1 MTANT
6 WASGEDNMRG
16 DYVGCVRGTQPPRI
30 GMGNILY
37 STTKT
42 KPKPESK
49 ELNKDFWFSYSRPSV
64 WLGYSE
70 SLFLKAE
77 AALRGWTGEDL
88 TMSAEEYFRAAI
100 QASMDYYQIDEADA
114 TRYIDG
120 VVALNDGTFES
131 GDPER
136 ILEAIITHK
145 YMAVFPNGNEGWAEF
160 RRTEYPALANPW
172 ANASGGDVPQGK
184 FIKRVL
190 YPYSE
195 NNNQYFLDH
204 ADLQA
209 KNTQGTRLWWD
220 VADTNEGTQEVTYKY
235 TITVEK
241 TDENG
246 EPILDDNGEPVMEE
260 REVTEVHTEGIRVKP
275 NNFRE

>member
-1 MTANT
+1 
-6 WASGEDNMRG
+6 
-16 DYVGCVRGTQPPRI
+16 
-30 GMGNILY
+30 
-37 STTKT
+37 
-42 KPKPESK
+42 
-49 ELNKDFWFSYSRPSV
+49 
-64 WLGYSE
+64 
-70 SLFLKAE
+70 
-77 AALRGWTGEDL
+77 
-88 TMSAEEYFRAAI
+88 
-100 QASMDYYQIDEADA
+100 
-114 TRYIDG
+114 
-120 VVALNDGTFES
+120 
-131 GDPER
+131 
-136 ILEAIITHK
+136 
-145 YMAVFPNGNEGWAEF
+145 MAVFPNGNEGWAEF